1 MNNDTRQTR
10 EALVIK
16 STGSWYT
23 LCDSLTS
30 ERLEAR
36 LSGRIRLQGRRST
49 NPVVVGDRVDYYLE
63 STPSPKSTESGRPR
77 NKKGRRKSHTESI
90 SARACTNHDEETL
103 SVSLPDPE
111 TAPMLPTTDANETT
125 QSACSI
131 PTPSDSRDET
141 TLHTSP
147 LAKGTP
153 DAASSESLTP
163 TGVITHIHERHNYI
177 IRRASNL
184 SRESHIIASNIDQAF
199 LVTTLAFPETSF
211 EFIDRFLVTAE
222 AYHIPTTLV
231 LNKTDLYDTP
241 ELRDKRALFLDTY
254 RGAGYEVM
262 EVAAASGQ
270 GITPLR
276 ERLQGRVSLLSGNS
290 GVGKST
296 LIQAVDPT
304 LHPRIGA
311 ISDYHHR
318 GRHTTTFSEM
328 YALQGGG
335 WLIDTPG
342 IKGFGLIDLS
352 GEEVGRYFPDLFRWA
367 PQCNYYNCTH
377 THEPGCAVKEAV
389 ERGEIRSTRYISYL
403 KLLEEDEKYRQ

>member
-1 MNNDTRQTR
+1 MNNDTKQTR

-49 NPVVVGDRVDYYLE
+49 NPVVVGDRVDYHLE
-63 STPSPKSTESGRPR
+63 STGSAATRPPAPSSGSSRQR
-77 NKKGRRKSHTESI
+77 SRRR
-90 SARACTNHDEETL
+90 AR
-103 SVSLPDPE
+103 
-111 TAPMLPTTDANETT
+111 
-125 QSACSI
+125 
-131 PTPSDSRDET
+131 PSDSGRTSVPYLEGRSSGTAVVVQDER
-141 TLHTSP
+141 SSS
-147 LAKGTP
+147 P
-153 DAASSESLTP
+153 DACGESPTAWGSSQDDSCTNGVSVA
-163 TGVITHIHERHNYI
+163 TGVITRIHDRRNYI

-184 SRESHIIASNIDQAF
+184 SRESHIIAANIDQAF
-199 LVTTLAFPETSF
+199 LVTTLVFPETSF

-222 AYHIPTTLV
+222 AYHIPTTLI
-231 LNKTDLYDTP
+231 LNKIDLYDTP
-241 ELRDKRALFLDTY
+241 ELRDRQALFLDTY

-262 EVAAASGQ
+262 EVAAAAALGVAS
-270 GITPLR
+270 LR
-276 ERLQGRVSLLSGNS
+276 ERLCGRVSLLSGNS

-328 YALQGGG
+328 YALQDGG

-367 PQCNYYNCTH
+367 PQCGYYNCTH

-389 ERGEIRSTRYISYL
+389 ERGEISSTRYISYL

>member
-1 MNNDTRQTR
+1 MNDDTRQTR

-23 LCDSLTS
+23 LCDLQSS

-63 STPSPKSTESGRPR
+63 RLNPLSLAGQDRSRGKKARR
-77 NKKGRRKSHTESI
+77 KGRQAENRL
-90 SARACTNHDEETL
+90 EETD
-103 SVSLPDPE
+103 VSDCQMTSADPAVVCAE
-111 TAPMLPTTDANETT
+111 DLATEAPK
-125 QSACSI
+125 Q
-131 PTPSDSRDET
+131 
-141 TLHTSP
+141 
-147 LAKGTP
+147 
-153 DAASSESLTP
+153 
-163 TGVITHIHERHNYI
+163 TGVITQIHDRHNYI
-177 IRRASNL
+177 IRRSSNL
-184 SRESHIIASNIDQAF
+184 SRESHIIAANIDQAF
-199 LVTTLAFPETSF
+199 LVVTLVFPETSF

-222 AYHIPTTLV
+222 AYHVPTTLV

-241 ELRDKRALFLDTY
+241 ELQARRAQFLDTY
-254 RGAGYEVM
+254 TGAGYSVL
-262 EVAAASGQ
+262 EVAAASGT
-270 GITPLR
+270 GVSLLR
-276 ERLQGRVSLLSGNS
+276 ERLEGRVSLLSGNS

-296 LIQAVDPT
+296 LIGVVDPT

-328 YALQGGG
+328 YALTNGG

-352 GEEVGRYFPDLFRWA
+352 GEEVGRYFPDFFRWA
-367 PQCNYYNCTH
+367 PQCGYYNCTH
-377 THEPGCAVKEAV
+377 THEPDCAVKAAV
-389 ERGEIRSTRYISYL
+389 ERGEISSSRYISYL

>member
-23 LCDSLTS
+23 LCDVLTS

-63 STPSPKSTESGRPR
+63 SPSSPGEEVRDRSIGHKKR
-77 NKKGRRKSHTESI
+77 NKARNGATRRRLSEDSDLSPRG
-90 SARACTNHDEETL
+90 SAFATADEAEA
-103 SVSLPDPE
+103 SVSE
-111 TAPMLPTTDANETT
+111 
-125 QSACSI
+125 
-131 PTPSDSRDET
+131 
-141 TLHTSP
+141 
-147 LAKGTP
+147 
-153 DAASSESLTP
+153 TP
-163 TGVITHIHERHNYI
+163 TQTGVLTHIHDRRNYI
-177 IRRASNL
+177 LRRSSNL
-184 SRESHIIASNIDQAF
+184 SRESHIIAANIDQAF
-199 LVTTLAFPETSF
+199 LVVTLVLPETSF

-222 AYHIPTTLV
+222 AYHVPTTLV

-241 ELRDKRALFLDTY
+241 ELQAKRAQFLATY
-254 RGAGYEVM
+254 TGAGYSVL
-262 EVAAASGQ
+262 EVAAALGE
-270 GITPLR
+270 GISALR
-276 ERLQGRVSLLSGNS
+276 ERLVGEVSLLSGNS

-296 LIQAVDPT
+296 LIGAVDPT

-328 YALQGGG
+328 YALAGGG

-352 GEEVGRYFPDLFRWA
+352 GDEVGRYFPDFFRWA
-367 PQCNYYNCTH
+367 PQCGYYNCTH
-377 THEPGCAVKEAV
+377 THEPDCAVKAAV
-389 ERGEIRSTRYISYL
+389 ERGEISPTRYISYL
-403 KLLEEDEKYRQ
+403 KLLEEDEKYRH